1 MFSATRTST
10 PADCNPRARL
20 GGGWAGLASNTCT
33 SAVLWEWGP
42 QTWGSALPTTPGPS
56 RFTSAVPR
64 LASLSWWTSDSEKA
78 QKQRIV
84 GRSTPRLRSAEAV
97 AAVGRCVVRAVVLAA
112 VAAGTLLDRRRL
124 RGLRTADRGRTRL
137 LPRSRR
143 GALPFA
149 GRVGCLSERR
159 PGAAPSGAALSRAD
173 VPFRLPRNNVLPR
186 GRWVPHPAVH
196 PQRPR

>member
-1 MFSATRTST
+1 MGE
-10 PADCNPRARL
+10 RAP
-20 GGGWAGLASNTCT
+20 NDT
-33 SAVLWEWGP
+33 
-42 QTWGSALPTTPGPS
+42 GPS

-97 AAVGRCVVRAVVLAA
+97 AAVGRCVVRAVFLAA

-137 LPRSRR
+137 LPQSRR

-149 GRVGCLSERR
+149 GRADAYQSDD
-159 PGAAPSGAALSRAD
+159 PGAA
-173 VPFRLPRNNVLPR
+173 
-186 GRWVPHPAVH
+186 
-196 PQRPR
+196 